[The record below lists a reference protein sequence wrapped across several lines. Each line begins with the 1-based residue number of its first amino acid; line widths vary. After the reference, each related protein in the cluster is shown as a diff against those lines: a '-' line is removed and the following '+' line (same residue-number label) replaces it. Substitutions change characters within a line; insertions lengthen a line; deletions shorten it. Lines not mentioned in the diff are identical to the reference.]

1 MALTP
6 QQTLRKRILR
16 ILLDFEDGRASRK
29 QVLQEMERRFGSSWT
44 PEDRSSPNERPF
56 ETKWMN
62 RASFERADMVREG
75 LLKDK
80 ASGLWTLTDE
90 GRRAAKRG

>member
-1 MALTP
+1 MSLTS

-16 ILLDFEDGRASRK
+16 VLLDYENGSASRK
-29 QVLQEMERRFGSSWT
+29 HVLQEMDWRYGSSWT
-44 PEDRSSPNERPF
+44 PEDLSSPNQRPF

-62 RASFERADMVREG
+62 RASYERADMVREG

-90 GRRAAKRG
+90 GRRVAERG

>member
-1 MALTP
+1 MSLTS

-16 ILLDFEDGRASRK
+16 VLLDYDNGSASRK
-29 QVLQEMERRFGSSWT
+29 QVLQEMDRRYGSSWT
-44 PEDRSSPNERPF
+44 PEDRSSPNQRPF

-62 RASFERADMVREG
+62 RASYERADMVREG
-75 LLKDK
+75 LLQDK

-90 GRRAAKRG
+90 GRRVAERG